1 LPGGLFHEPIVSR
14 ADWTGEKMRMTMTRK
29 DMIRKLV
36 ALSVDTALAESQRYW
51 LSEVFEKGFVGYGNF
66 SDGQLLREMQLRGLA
81 APDEVPDDDID
92 DMEGDPSFDALDHSL
107 ADLPAERR
115 EFE

>member
-1 LPGGLFHEPIVSR
+1 
-14 ADWTGEKMRMTMTRK
+14 MRRPPMTRK
-29 DMIRKLV
+29 EMIRKLV

-81 APDEVPDDDID
+81 APTDVSEDDDLD
-92 DMEGDPSFDALDHSL
+92 DGPAFDALDRAIPDMTSG
-107 ADLPAERR
+107 RR
-115 EFE
+115 ELE

>member
-1 LPGGLFHEPIVSR
+1 MRSLP
-14 ADWTGEKMRMTMTRK
+14 MTRK
-29 DMIRKLV
+29 EMIRKLV

-81 APDEVPDDDID
+81 APTDVPEDDDDLD
-92 DMEGDPSFDALDHSL
+92 DGPTLDALDR
-107 ADLPAERR
+107 AIPDLPSERR
-115 EFE
+115 ELD

>member
-1 LPGGLFHEPIVSR
+1 
-14 ADWTGEKMRMTMTRK
+14 MRRPAMTRK
-29 DMIRKLV
+29 EMIRKLV

-81 APDEVPDDDID
+81 APTDVADDDELD
-92 DMEGDPSFDALDHSL
+92 DEPAFDALDRSIP
-107 ADLPAERR
+107 DLPSGRR
-115 EFE
+115 ELE

>member
-1 LPGGLFHEPIVSR
+1 
-14 ADWTGEKMRMTMTRK
+14 MRRPPMTRK

-36 ALSVDTALAESQRYW
+36 ALSVDTALAESHRYW

-81 APDEVPDDDID
+81 APTDVPDDDD
-92 DMEGDPSFDALDHSL
+92 DLDDAPALDALERSIP
-107 ADLPAERR
+107 DLPSGRR
-115 EFE
+115 ELE

>member
-1 LPGGLFHEPIVSR
+1 MQRGAS
-14 ADWTGEKMRMTMTRK
+14 MTRK
-29 DMIRKLV
+29 EMIRRLV

-81 APDEVPDDDID
+81 AAE
-92 DMEGDPSFDALDHSL
+92 
-107 ADLPAERR
+107 DLPEDDAEDDAD
-115 EFE
+115 FERLDRSLPDLHAESQELE

>member
-1 LPGGLFHEPIVSR
+1 
-14 ADWTGEKMRMTMTRK
+14 MRRPPMTRK

-36 ALSVDTALAESQRYW
+36 ALSVDTALAESHRYW

-81 APDEVPDDDID
+81 APTDVAEDDELD
-92 DMEGDPSFDALDHSL
+92 ELEEPSLDVLDRSIP
-107 ADLPAERR
+107 DLPAERR
-115 EFE
+115 ELE

>member
-1 LPGGLFHEPIVSR
+1 
-14 ADWTGEKMRMTMTRK
+14 MRRPPMTRK

-36 ALSVDTALAESQRYW
+36 ALSVDTALAESHRYW

-81 APDEVPDDDID
+81 APTDVAEDDELDELDEPAL
-92 DMEGDPSFDALDHSL
+92 DALDRSIP
-107 ADLPAERR
+107 DLPAERR
-115 EFE
+115 ELE

>member
-1 LPGGLFHEPIVSR
+1 
-14 ADWTGEKMRMTMTRK
+14 MRRVTMTRK
-29 DMIRKLV
+29 EMIRKLV

-81 APDEVPDDDID
+81 APTDVAEDEELELDLDDEPSID
-92 DMEGDPSFDALDHSL
+92 LLDRSL
-107 ADLPAERR
+107 PDLPAERR
-115 EFE
+115 ELE

>member
-1 LPGGLFHEPIVSR
+1 
-14 ADWTGEKMRMTMTRK
+14 MRSVPMTRK
-29 DMIRKLV
+29 EMIRKLV

-81 APDEVPDDDID
+81 APTDVPEDDDDLD
-92 DMEGDPSFDALDHSL
+92 DSPALDALDRTIP
-107 ADLPAERR
+107 DLPSDRR
-115 EFE
+115 ELE

>member
-1 LPGGLFHEPIVSR
+1 
-14 ADWTGEKMRMTMTRK
+14 MRRPPMTRK
-29 DMIRKLV
+29 EMIRKLV

-81 APDEVPDDDID
+81 APTDVADDDDLD
-92 DMEGDPSFDALDHSL
+92 DGPAFDALDRSIP
-107 ADLPAERR
+107 DLPSGRR
-115 EFE
+115 ELE

>member
-1 LPGGLFHEPIVSR
+1 
-14 ADWTGEKMRMTMTRK
+14 MRRPPMTRK

-36 ALSVDTALAESQRYW
+36 ALSVDTALAESHRYW

-81 APDEVPDDDID
+81 APPDVAEDDELDELDEPAL
-92 DMEGDPSFDALDHSL
+92 DALDR
-107 ADLPAERR
+107 AIPDLPADRR
-115 EFE
+115 ELE

>member
-1 LPGGLFHEPIVSR
+1 MRR
-14 ADWTGEKMRMTMTRK
+14 AHMTRK

-36 ALSVDTALAESQRYW
+36 ALSVETALAESHRYW

-81 APDEVPDDDID
+81 APNDVAEEDDLDDGLSLDTLDRTLPDI
-92 DMEGDPSFDALDHSL
+92 GS
-107 ADLPAERR
+107 ERR
-115 EFE
+115 GLE